1 MSDRSLVG
9 LNKLAAAVGGLFALV
24 GSAVA
29 VSVASFQAWFAAYG
43 GFMALLSLA
52 FGVFVWLLVGQ
63 QPRNAVIWTMSAA
76 SFGAGW
82 WLLGLGVAS
91 LIVRGDADQ
100 IVQVVSIS
108 GVVPAEVEPAAVR
121 IMMLAESIGLSG
133 LYLALTFGLLLF
145 PDGSLPSRRWRWV
158 GYYSGLAITLA
169 FVSGLWAYRP
179 SNTEP
184 VTEHLAYGLSTTLVA
199 VAFVSCLVAL
209 LVRFRQSRGS
219 DREQFKW
226 VVWGAGAFV
235 AGLLVAIVLGDTLG
249 LGFALIGE
257 VVFLGAFAVAVG
269 RYRLFDVDLVIS
281 RTLVLAGLAGF
292 ITLVYGLL
300 VGAVGL
306 LVGFGTNA
314 TLPLSIAATVIVAV
328 AFQPLRQRMRRWADR
343 LVYGDRATPYEVL
356 SRFSSQVRDTVAADE
371 AIPYLARLLALG
383 TGAESTTVWIR
394 DSQGLRAA
402 GVWPEGHPQGGLAIY
417 DQDLTIPGV
426 DHLSRV
432 EEGGELLG
440 AVSVTMPANESLKPA
455 EQRLID
461 DVASQAGMVL
471 RNARLI
477 QDLHASRQRLVAAQD
492 DERRR
497 IERNLHDGAQ
507 QQFVAV
513 KMKASMAKQLVDKG
527 DSDRAAELL
536 AQVIADVDDGVQS
549 LRELAHGIYPPLL
562 EAEGLP
568 TALRSQAKKAPIE
581 VSVSTHG
588 LGRYEPEIEAA
599 IYFCALEAIQNAVKH
614 GEANHVD
621 VSIAQEGDELHVQ
634 ITDDGRGFDMS
645 TQHKSRGLV
654 NMSDRIE
661 ALGGE
666 LEIRS
671 APGSGTS
678 VIAHLSPPALEPTS

>member
-1 MSDRSLVG
+1 
-9 LNKLAAAVGGLFALV
+9 
-24 GSAVA
+24 
-29 VSVASFQAWFAAYG
+29 
-43 GFMALLSLA
+43 
-52 FGVFVWLLVGQ
+52 
-63 QPRNAVIWTMSAA
+63 
-76 SFGAGW
+76 
-82 WLLGLGVAS
+82 
-91 LIVRGDADQ
+91 
-100 IVQVVSIS
+100 
-108 GVVPAEVEPAAVR
+108 
-121 IMMLAESIGLSG
+121 
-133 LYLALTFGLLLF
+133 
-145 PDGSLPSRRWRWV
+145 
-158 GYYSGLAITLA
+158 
-169 FVSGLWAYRP
+169 
-179 SNTEP
+179 
-184 VTEHLAYGLSTTLVA
+184 
-199 VAFVSCLVAL
+199 
-209 LVRFRQSRGS
+209 
-219 DREQFKW
+219 
-226 VVWGAGAFV
+226 
-235 AGLLVAIVLGDTLG
+235 
-249 LGFALIGE
+249 
-257 VVFLGAFAVAVG
+257 
-269 RYRLFDVDLVIS
+269 
-281 RTLVLAGLAGF
+281 
-292 ITLVYGLL
+292 
-300 VGAVGL
+300 
-306 LVGFGTNA
+306 
-314 TLPLSIAATVIVAV
+314 
-328 AFQPLRQRMRRWADR
+328 
-343 LVYGDRATPYEVL
+343 VYGDRATPYEVL

-402 GVWPEGHPQGGLAIY
+402 GAWPEGHPEGGLATY